1 MKAEIKLTGEQS
13 LPPLPEDAR
22 ILLLTETSR
31 SREARLTENFD
42 PENLTLRANRMTV
55 VLQNILEH
63 SGYSHG
69 GLND

>member
-1 MKAEIKLTGEQS
+1 MKAEIKISGAQS
-13 LPPLPEDAR
+13 LPPLTEDPR
-22 ILLLTETSR
+22 ILRVTETSC
-31 SREARLTENFD
+31 SRETRSAENFD
-42 PENLTLRANRMTV
+42 PKDLTLRANRMTV